1 MIPGTIPNCW
11 PTISHDTSPRPSPS
25 SAARGIR
32 SFVRSFEK
40 CDKGTTGE
48 TKRRIQEK
56 FEISVSLSYARTGTH
71 LLLVNSSPG
80 KEGRRVCWKRGL
92 EKKREIRSPFFVQ
105 HLNNSLRHAVYANL
119 LRR

>member
-1 MIPGTIPNCW
+1 MIPESKLFQIVGRRYRTIL
-11 PTISHDTSPRPSPS
+11 HHVLLHRAPREE
-25 SAARGIR
+25 
-32 SFVRSFEK
+32 FVRSFEK
-40 CDKGTTGE
+40 RDKGTTGE

-80 KEGRRVCWKRGL
+80 KEGRRVCWERGL
-92 EKKREIRSPFFVQ
+92 EKKRGIRPPFFVQ

>member
-40 CDKGTTGE
+40 RDKGTTGE

-56 FEISVSLSYARTGTH
+56 FEISVSLSYARTGQGLTCC
-71 LLLVNSSPG
+71 LLIRRQGRRVEGCVG
-80 KEGRRVCWKRGL
+80 KEGW
-92 EKKREIRSPFFVQ
+92 KKREGSV
-105 HLNNSLRHAVYANL
+105 L
-119 LRR
+119 LFSCNI